1 MMDVKKVAEK
11 WEIWSEGKEA
21 ARLKEEVKKLVL
33 KRFHRQIKIFGKK
46 QSERVLMRKVQNH
59 VIYFKEEFVLR
70 KEKIYLLS
78 RREREEEREF
88 IQEQVKKEYI

>member
-33 KRFHRQIKIFGKK
+33 KRFHR
-46 QSERVLMRKVQNH
+46 
-59 VIYFKEEFVLR
+59 
-70 KEKIYLLS
+70 
-78 RREREEEREF
+78 
-88 IQEQVKKEYI
+88 